1 VTPRPVADGAGEL
14 RGSPAPSLEA
24 RSLTKR
30 FGAVVAC
37 DRVDLIVNRG
47 EIHGILGQNGAGK
60 STLMNMFL
68 GLVTPDAGQ
77 IVVNGQPVVIHD
89 PFKAA
94 SVGLAMV
101 HQHFSL
107 IGPLKVWEN
116 LALGDTGRIDELRTV
131 RRIREVAA
139 RYGLDVDPQ
148 ARVDDLTTG
157 QRQRVE
163 IVKCLMRDPDVFIL
177 DEPTSVLTAAESVEL
192 FGVLRRVVQEEQRA
206 VVLISHKLDEVLHAT
221 DRVTIMRSGRVVA
234 ERVTSGATAAELA
247 REMIGREVS
256 LRGVSAA
263 IGHVE
268 AVTPT
273 GEAPLAEG
281 GADPPA
287 AVAAEPGAWAA
298 AWADAPTVSQAD
310 RPVVLS
316 VRDARAV
323 AADGRTLLDGLSIEV
338 HRGEILG
345 LAGVEGNGQKAL
357 GDLLASVMDLTSGT
371 VEVAGRAVPPGRP
384 GAMAAAGI
392 GVIPE
397 DRHGCGCVLDMSVA
411 DNLVMADLT
420 AVSRR
425 GVLRRKQV
433 LEVVRRLVDEFDI
446 SVGSVDAPLRSLS
459 GGNQQRVVLA
469 RELAR
474 SPLVL
479 VAAQP
484 TRGLDVGAIE
494 YMSARLRRTAAAGT
508 AVLLISTELEEI
520 LELAD
525 RVAVIHRG
533 RIVGEMARD
542 HVDLDRLGLMMGG
555 QAA

>member
-1 VTPRPVADGAGEL
+1 MTDGPVGEPH
-14 RGSPAPSLEA
+14 GSPTPSLEA

-37 DRVDLIVNRG
+37 DSVELTVRRG

-60 STLMNMFL
+60 TTLMNMFL
-68 GLVTPDAGQ
+68 GLVRPDEGQ
-77 IVVNGQPVVIHD
+77 IAVNGRPVVIDD

-94 SVGLAMV
+94 SFGLAMV

-107 IGPLKVWEN
+107 IGPLRVWEN
-116 LALGDTGRIDELRTV
+116 LALGEKGRIDEANTA
-131 RRIREVAA
+131 RRVREVAE
-139 RYGLDVDPQ
+139 RYGLEVDPR
-148 ARVDDLTTG
+148 ARVDDLSTG

-177 DEPTSVLTAAESVEL
+177 DEPTSVLTAAESIEL
-192 FGVLRRVVQEEQRA
+192 FRVLRQVVQEEQRA

-234 ERVTSGATAAELA
+234 ERLTTGATAAELA

-256 LRGVSAA
+256 LRGDVSAA
-263 IGHVE
+263 IGHLEEPSGLPSAEE
-268 AVTPT
+268 AVRA
-273 GEAPLAEG
+273 APP
-281 GADPPA
+281 D
-287 AVAAEPGAWAA
+287 
-298 AWADAPTVSQAD
+298 D

-316 VRDARAV
+316 VREARAV
-323 AADGRTLLDGLSIEV
+323 APDGRVLLDGLTLELRS
-338 HRGEILG
+338 GEILG

-357 GDLLASVMDLTSGT
+357 GDLLASVLDLTDGT
-371 VEVAGRAVPPGRP
+371 VEVAGRPVTPGKA
-384 GAMAAAGI
+384 GAMAAAGV
-392 GVIPE
+392 GMIPE
-397 DRHGCGCVLDMSVA
+397 DRHVCGSVLDMSVA
-411 DNLVMADLT
+411 DNLVMGDLQS
-420 AVSRR
+420 VSTR
-425 GVLRRKQV
+425 GMLRRRKV
-433 LEVVRRLVDEFDI
+433 LEVVHRLIEEFDI

-474 SPLVL
+474 SPRVL
-479 VAAQP
+479 VASQP

-494 YMSARLRRTAAAGT
+494 YMSARLRRAAESGT
-508 AVLLISTELEEI
+508 AVLLISSELEEL

-533 RIVGEMARD
+533 RIVGEMARSE
-542 HVDLDRLGLMMGG
+542 VNVDRLGLMMGG

>member
-1 VTPRPVADGAGEL
+1 VTQGPVADGAGEPQ
-14 RGSPAPSLEA
+14 GSPAPSLEA

-77 IVVNGQPVVIHD
+77 ILVHGNPVVIGD

-116 LALGDTGRIDELRTV
+116 LALGDKGRIDERRTA
-131 RRIREVAA
+131 RQIQEVAT

-148 ARVDDLTTG
+148 ARVDDMTTG

-163 IVKCLMRDPDVFIL
+163 IVKCLMRNPDVFIL

-234 ERVTSGATAAELA
+234 ERATPGATAAELA

-263 IGHVE
+263 IGHLEVPTPGAGE
-268 AVTPT
+268 PLQAERGGAVTAT
-273 GEAPLAEG
+273 GTAQAG
-281 GADPPA
+281 
-287 AVAAEPGAWAA
+287 
-298 AWADAPTVSQAD
+298 DAPSVTPD
-310 RPVVLS
+310 RRPVVLS

-323 AADGRTLLDGLSIEV
+323 GADGRTLLDGLSIEV
-338 HRGEILG
+338 RRGEILG

-357 GDLLASVMDLTSGT
+357 GDLLASVLELTSGT
-371 VEVAGRAVPPGRP
+371 VEVAGTGVPPGRP

-397 DRHGCGCVLDMSVA
+397 DRHGCGSVLDMTVA
-411 DNLVMADLT
+411 DNLVMADLK

-425 GVLRRKQV
+425 GMLRRKQV
-433 LEVVRRLVDEFDI
+433 LEVVHRLIDEFDI

-533 RIVGEMARD
+533 RIVGEMTRD
-542 HVDLDRLGLMMGG
+542 QVDLDRLGLMMGG